1 MNRIYVEPGDEVTT
15 VIERL
20 REVESGDVALIVPRG
35 ASLIQSIVNLKLITR
50 AATAAN
56 LNLALVTTDKIARTL
71 ARQLELPVAD
81 DESHAHQV
89 LSGLAAAELAQQESP
104 SVSGVR
110 VHRYYD
116 EIAQGDDEVER
127 SDDEITAEAA
137 VAQEA
142 PQAHLSEETVKDEAP
157 TAPTS
162 PALIS
167 VPREL
172 TSPANS
178 DDVPAI
184 ERRPVPVSRAIEGID
199 APALAAPK
207 RKRRIPAWALWSTA
221 AILVVGGSITTYL
234 AVPTATATVRL
245 PGTAWE
251 QPVTMTA
258 TVGLAAGAEDGSS
271 VPAQTNQK
279 AATDTLEFA
288 ATGVRKEG
296 TAAKGTVTFSNGSST
311 SSVTVPAGTRVRA
324 ANVIFITDEAVTVPG
339 YTQAGFG
346 QPIVPGVKGA
356 AATAEVVGTE
366 GNVSNTNGSTVTIG
380 SVILTTQVTA
390 SGGTSREIKVLT
402 SQDIEKA
409 KNTLRD
415 TLAQKTLTEL
425 DAALAGQ
432 SIQVTGED
440 LVDAQIGN
448 PPVNAGAEV
457 ATSTIS
463 GTVTR
468 TRTFVASAD
477 IQLAVEKQLPTLL
490 GSDKSFEVSSVTA
503 TSATLND
510 DRSSAALALTAKGSS
525 FPKIDLKQ
533 AVLDHRNASVESFRT
548 DVASLVPGAE
558 VEVVVGPSW
567 WPIQRLPWLASR
579 TTAVLESK

>member
-1 MNRIYVEPGDEVTT
+1 MNRIYVDPSDEVTT

-20 REVESGDVALIVPRG
+20 REVEAGDVALVVPRG

-50 AATAAN
+50 AASAAN

-104 SVSGVR
+104 VVDGVR

-116 EIAQGDDEVER
+116 EVER
-127 SDDEITAEAA
+127 SYDEVVLSEAEASP
-137 VAQEA
+137 QNPDESA
-142 PQAHLSEETVKDEAP
+142 PAEPASAPLSQ
-157 TAPTS
+157 TAT
-162 PALIS
+162 PATLS

-172 TSPANS
+172 TTETSTAEVPGLERRALTTPRS
-178 DDVPAI
+178 IDDDVVLSSL
-184 ERRPVPVSRAIEGID
+184 PVKKLKSP
-199 APALAAPK
+199 
-207 RKRRIPAWALWSTA
+207 RKRIPAWALWSTA
-221 AILVVGGSITTYL
+221 AILVLSGSIGAYL
-234 AVPTATATVRL
+234 FVPSATATVRL
-245 PGTAWE
+245 PGSEWE
-251 QPVTMTA
+251 QALAITA
-258 TVGLAAGAEDGSS
+258 TVGQATVNEDGTSI
-271 VPAQTNQK
+271 PAQSIQK
-279 AATDTLEFA
+279 AATDTLEFS

-296 TAAKGTVTFSNGSST
+296 TQAKGTITFSNGSST

-324 ANVIFITDEAVTVPG
+324 SNIIFITDEAVTVPG

-346 QPIVPGVKGA
+346 QPIVPGVKSGP
-356 AATAEVVGTE
+356 ATAEPVGPE
-366 GNVSNTNGSTVTIG
+366 GNVSNANGSTVTIG
-380 SVILTTQVTA
+380 SVVMSTQVSA
-390 SGGTSREIKVLT
+390 SGGTSRDIQVLT
-402 SQDIEKA
+402 SQDIERA
-409 KNTLRD
+409 KTALRE

-425 DAALAGQ
+425 DASLTGQ
-432 SIQVTGED
+432 SIQVAGED
-440 LVDAQIGN
+440 LIDAQIGN

-468 TRTFVASAD
+468 TRNYLVSAD
-477 IQLAVEKQLPTLL
+477 IQAAVDKQLPTLL
-490 GSDKSFEVSSVTA
+490 GADKSFEVSSVTA
-503 TSATLND
+503 TSATLNQE
-510 DRSSAALALTAKGSS
+510 RTTIALAATAKGTS
-525 FPKIDLKQ
+525 FPKINLEASVLK
-533 AVLDHRNASVESFRT
+533 HRNASVESFRS

-558 VEVVVGPSW
+558 VEVVVSPSW